1 VDRCDCPIVK
11 AREDALTLVDEKM
24 PTAMSRE
31 LDERENEARG
41 FHPIGRWVGQSD
53 ERLTGHHL
61 SVVPGALVS
70 AVNRLA
76 DRLGVPIGTLVTAVH
91 ARVLRSLTGSTE
103 VATGVRTGGRAIPSF
118 RLQVADASWRDLV
131 EAVHRSCADVRRSPA
146 VPAEGASPLFEVVLD
161 LGVGGDGIPVP
172 PDDVVLVTR
181 LRLPQ
186 GGPGWLRL
194 DYSRGAIDNEYA
206 ARIAGYYV
214 RALTLLSEDVDAEHH
229 TRSLLSEQELR
240 LQLDGLAGPERDLPD
255 RRAHELFEQQVRAT
269 PDAVA
274 AVCGDRTWTYDRLN
288 REANML
294 AHALLRRGVTA
305 EAPVAVA
312 LDRDL
317 EWLAAVLAVFKAGG
331 VYLPIEPQFPA
342 QRITSV
348 LSRSGCRLVIS
359 DARHRAGLQ
368 AAIGAADGRPELLCI
383 GEVSTGQHVQAD
395 LGVAVEAG
403 QLAYIYFT
411 SGSTGQP
418 KGAMCEHAGMLNHLF
433 AKIDDL
439 GIGPGQAVAQT
450 APQCFDISLWQL
462 LAALLVGGRTVIV
475 RQDEVVDVDRLAER
489 IVTEGVEVVQLVPS
503 YIEVLLG
510 RREQPGTGWG
520 RVRCVSATGEALQP
534 DLVRRWFARYPGI
547 ALVNAYGLT
556 ETSDDTN
563 HEVLTAPPAADR
575 VPLGRVVNNVR
586 VYVVDEH
593 LQPVPLG
600 APGEIVFSGVCVGRG
615 YVNDEERTRA
625 AFGTDPFRPGERLY
639 RSGDFGH
646 WLPGGTLAFLGRRDA
661 QVKIRGFRIELGE
674 VENQMFAVPAV
685 REAAVVVCGAG
696 SDAAYL
702 AGAYVSDDLDAQALR
717 AALHGRLPDYMIP
730 TVLVRLDRLPLTENG
745 KTDHGLLRQ
754 MAVTPARVPPA
765 TPTEIRLAEA
775 WATVLRIPVD
785 QISRN
790 DDFFGRGG
798 TSLTAVRL
806 ILALD
811 RKFSM
816 KDLVAYPVLADLA
829 SALDESSQPA
839 LAGP

>member
-1 VDRCDCPIVK
+1 M
-11 AREDALTLVDEKM
+11 TSVDEQT
-24 PTAMSRE
+24 PTVTG
-31 LDERENEARG
+31 DPG
-41 FHPIGRWVGQSD
+41 FHPIGRWAGRCG
-53 ERLTGHHL
+53 ERSSGHHL
-61 SVVPGALVS
+61 SVIPGALVA

-76 DRLGVPIGTLVTAVH
+76 EHLGVPIGTLITAVH
-91 ARVLRSLTGSTE
+91 VRVVRSLTGSAE
-103 VATGVRTGGRAIPSF
+103 VATGIRTGGRGVPAF
-118 RLQVADASWRDLV
+118 RLHVADSSWRELV
-131 EAVHRSCADVRRSPA
+131 EAVHRSRSGPRPSPA
-146 VPAEGASPLFEVVLD
+146 GPAGAGSPLFEVVLD
-161 LGVGGDGIPVP
+161 LGLEGDGIPVP
-172 PDDVVLVTR
+172 PEDVVLVTR

-194 DYSRGAIDNEYA
+194 DHRRDAVDPDYA

-214 RALTLLSEDVDAEHH
+214 RALTLMTEDVDAAHH
-229 TRSLLSEQELR
+229 TRSLLSAQEWDF
-240 LQLDGLAGPERDLPD
+240 QLDGLAGPERELPD
-255 RRAHELFEQQVRAT
+255 RRAHELFEERVRAT

-274 AVCGDRTWTYDRLN
+274 AVCGDRSWTYDRLN
-288 REANML
+288 REANRL
-294 AHALLRRGVTA
+294 AHALLRRGLTA

-312 LDRDL
+312 LERDL

-331 VYLPIEPQFPA
+331 VYLPVEPQFPA
-342 QRITSV
+342 ARITSV
-348 LSRSGCRLVIS
+348 LTRSGCRLVLT
-359 DARHRAGLQ
+359 DTRHRDRLE
-368 AAIGAADGRPELLCI
+368 AAIGAVDGRPELLCV
-383 GEVSTGQHVQAD
+383 GDVAAQGHPESD
-395 LGVAVEAG
+395 PGVAVTAG

-418 KGAMCEHAGMLNHLF
+418 KGAMCEHAGLLNHLF

-462 LAALLVGGRTVIV
+462 VAAVLVGGRTVIV
-475 RQDEVVDVDRLAER
+475 RQDEVLDVDRLAER
-489 IVTEGVEVVQLVPS
+489 IVAEDVEVVQLVPS
-503 YIEVLLG
+503 YLEVLLG
-510 RREQPGTGWG
+510 RRQDTGTGWG

-534 DLVRRWFARYPGI
+534 DLVRRWFARYPDI
-547 ALVNAYGLT
+547 TLVNAYGLT

-563 HEVLTAPPAADR
+563 HEVLTAPPADDR
-575 VPLGRVVNNVR
+575 VPLGRAVNNVR

-625 AFGTDPFRPGERLY
+625 AFGTDPHRPGERLY

-674 VENQMFAVPAV
+674 VENQMLGVPEV

-696 SDAAYL
+696 SDSAYL
-702 AGAYVSDDLDAQALR
+702 AGAYVSGDLDADALR
-717 AALHGRLPDYMIP
+717 AALHGRLPDYMVP
-730 TVLVRLDRLPLTENG
+730 TVLVRLDRMPLTENG
-745 KTDHGLLRQ
+745 KTDRGLLRR

-765 TPTEIRLAEA
+765 TPTEVRLAEA
-775 WATVLRIPVD
+775 WAAVLRIPVE
-785 QISRN
+785 QIGRD

-811 RKFSM
+811 RRFTM
-816 KDLVAYPVLADLA
+816 KSLLAHPVLADLA
-829 SALDESSQPA
+829 AALDEASQPV
-839 LAGP
+839 LTGL